1 VEELPPTFTP
11 LRVHWYDG
19 VVPPLL
25 GVAVNVTDVP
35 EQMVELPATI
45 LTLGVNTGFT
55 VMRMAFEV
63 AVVVDAHKALL
74 VNVTRILSPLANV
87 FDE

>member
-1 VEELPPTFTP
+1 
-11 LRVHWYDG
+11 
-19 VVPPLL
+19 LL

-35 EQMVELPATI
+35 EQMVVLPATM

-55 VMRMAFEV
+55 VMRIAFEV

-87 FDE
+87 FDV